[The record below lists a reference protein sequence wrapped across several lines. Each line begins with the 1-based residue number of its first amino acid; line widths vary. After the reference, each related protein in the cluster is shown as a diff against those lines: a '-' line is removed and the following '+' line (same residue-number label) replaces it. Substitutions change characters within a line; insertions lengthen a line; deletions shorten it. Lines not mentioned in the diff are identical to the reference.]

1 MAERFSAKRVLR
13 KLALL
18 LGIGALLGAALIGWM
33 YRTATAD
40 PVVRRTVVALPG
52 LSRPLRA
59 VLISDI
65 HVGGPDMPP
74 SRLSRIVTQINALS
88 PDLVLIAG
96 DLISDKRTGTR
107 RYGYREALAPLAA
120 LRARVGVYAVLG
132 NHDHW
137 RDAAEARRE
146 LRRNGISVLDN
157 DAIQA
162 GPVALGGLDD
172 DFTGR
177 ANVPRTV
184 ARLRSLSGPR
194 MLVSHSP
201 DPFPQVPADVRL
213 MAAGHTHCGQI
224 RLPLYGAVA
233 SVTDYGERFECG
245 RVDEGGRTL
254 IVSAGLG
261 TSGVPLRLLAVPD
274 LWVIELRPAPAPG
287 PRR

>member
-1 MAERFSAKRVLR
+1 MLF
-13 KLALL
+13 
-18 LGIGALLGAALIGWM
+18 GIGALVGAALIGWM
-33 YRTATAD
+33 YWTAIAD
-40 PVVRRTVVALPG
+40 PVVRRTTVALPG
-52 LSRPLRA
+52 LNRPLRA

-74 SRLSRIVTQINALS
+74 SRLSRIVRQVNALS

-107 RYGYREALAPLAA
+107 RYSYREALVPLAA
-120 LRARVGVYAVLG
+120 LRARIGVYAVLG

-146 LRRNGISVLDN
+146 LRRNGATVLNN
-157 DAIQA
+157 DAVQA
-162 GPVALGGLDD
+162 GPLALGGLDD
-172 DFTGR
+172 AFTGH
-177 ANVPRTV
+177 ADVARTV
-184 ARLRSLSGPR
+184 ARLGSLSGPR
-194 MLVSHSP
+194 IVVSHSP
-201 DPFPQVPADVRL
+201 DPFPDVPSDVRL

-274 LWVIELRPAPAPG
+274 LWLIELRPAPAPA
-287 PRR
+287 RR